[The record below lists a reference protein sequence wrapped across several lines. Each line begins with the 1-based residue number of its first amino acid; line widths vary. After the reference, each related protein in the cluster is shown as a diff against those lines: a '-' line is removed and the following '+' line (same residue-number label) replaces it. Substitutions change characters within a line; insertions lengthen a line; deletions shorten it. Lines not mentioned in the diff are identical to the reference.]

1 MDTDFEEIHGSVVLS
16 EGQFRSGAM
25 VGRKQ
30 RRVPVL
36 RIPNWMLMNR
46 ASMEI
51 LGGGF
56 HAFIQGTFY
65 LVIPFF
71 FFALERR
78 LFKYFINSQL
88 LFKHFQG

>member
-1 MDTDFEEIHGSVVLS
+1 MDTGFEEIHGSVVLS
-16 EGQFRSGAM
+16 EGQFHGGAM

-36 RIPNWMLMNR
+36 RIPNWMLMSR

-56 HAFIQGTFY
+56 HAFIQGTSY
-65 LVIPFF
+65 LVIPFV
-71 FFALERR
+71 FFALER
-78 LFKYFINSQL
+78 
-88 LFKHFQG
+88 HFF